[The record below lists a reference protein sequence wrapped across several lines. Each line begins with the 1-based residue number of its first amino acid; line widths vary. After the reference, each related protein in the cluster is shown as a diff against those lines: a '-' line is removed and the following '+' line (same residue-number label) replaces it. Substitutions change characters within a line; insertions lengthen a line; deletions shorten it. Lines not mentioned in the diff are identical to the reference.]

1 MIAHWFSINAP
12 HCHDWIKAVPMTQS
26 LTLSD
31 ADYEFAVRMRLN
43 LPPDDFILDSTTC
56 SCNFTLSLDPYH
68 SLSCSKIS
76 KIERHNHVRDLF
88 LQCAER
94 INVTCSKE
102 PSGWCLFDDR
112 RPDLLFHFIHMQT
125 LADVTII
132 HPTAKSNL
140 LNAKFKGRICKEA
153 EHFKMEKYKTLTI
166 DKPTV
171 DFVPLVFTT
180 AGEWGQQA
188 TEFINKLAVLST
200 DDDCPYD
207 PQNTSHELT
216 HGIAVAIQRG
226 NARMYR
232 ENLMN
237 STLQCN

>member
-1 MIAHWFSINAP
+1 M
-12 HCHDWIKAVPMTQS
+12 
-26 LTLSD
+26 
-31 ADYEFAVRMRLN
+31 
-43 LPPDDFILDSTTC
+43 
-56 SCNFTLSLDPYH
+56 
-68 SLSCSKIS
+68 
-76 KIERHNHVRDLF
+76 F

-200 DDDCPYD
+200 DDDDCPYD

-232 ENLMN
+232 ENLMKIAHFN
-237 STLQCN
+237 ATKQVRTGPVRRAQAHQTERAIMRNAGLA